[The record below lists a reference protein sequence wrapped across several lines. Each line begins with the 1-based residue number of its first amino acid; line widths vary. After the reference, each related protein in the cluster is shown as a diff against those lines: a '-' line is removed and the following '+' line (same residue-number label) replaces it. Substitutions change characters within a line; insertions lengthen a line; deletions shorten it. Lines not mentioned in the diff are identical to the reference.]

1 MCYSYKVKLQFTG
14 GMDMAMIRGIVFDFG
29 GVISAPKLDEF
40 FAQVEQLTGWTRE
53 MVWDGWMRH
62 RAGLDKDFVTVEELY
77 RLIAADFGHDLPVER
92 LREIGRLDYEAWAP
106 PNPETYVWA
115 QELKAAGY
123 KIGILTNMPTEFIP
137 WFDRC
142 AAPFRALA
150 DAEVISG
157 EEHLVKPDPEIYDI
171 MAQRMGLP
179 PEQLLFFD
187 DSAKNVEAA
196 IAYGWHAHQFTTVQD
211 AREALSQL

>member
-1 MCYSYKVKLQFTG
+1 
-14 GMDMAMIRGIVFDFG
+14 MADIRGIVFDFG
-29 GVISAPKLDEF
+29 GVISSPKLEAF
-40 FAQVEQLTGWTRE
+40 FAQVEQLTGWTQE

-62 RAGLDKDFVTVEELY
+62 RAGLDKDFILAEELY
-77 RLIAADFGHDLPVER
+77 RRIAADFGEELPVEK
-92 LREIGRLDYEAWAP
+92 LREIGRLDYEAWSP
-106 PNPETYVWA
+106 PNPETYAWA

-150 DAEVISG
+150 DAEVVSG
-157 EEHLVKPDPEIYDI
+157 EEHLAKPDPEIYAI
-171 MAQRMGLP
+171 MAQRMALP
-179 PEQLLFFD
+179 PAQLFFLD

-196 IAYGWHAHQFTTVQD
+196 INSGWHAHQFTTVQK
-211 AREALSQL
+211 AREALTQL